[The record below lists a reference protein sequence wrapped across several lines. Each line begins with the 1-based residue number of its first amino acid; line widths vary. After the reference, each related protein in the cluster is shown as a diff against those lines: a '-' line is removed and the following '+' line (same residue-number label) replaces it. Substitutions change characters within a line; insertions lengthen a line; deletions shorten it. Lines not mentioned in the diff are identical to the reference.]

1 MNLSYQ
7 WLNEYLPLADHQIE
21 PAELAE
27 KLARTSVEID
37 DVYSP
42 STGLSKLVVGYIES
56 CQPHPESD
64 HLKLCQVQISSEE
77 KVQIVCGA
85 PNVTAG
91 KKVIVALP
99 GARVADNQK
108 IRKGKIRG
116 EVSNGML
123 CALQEIGFSEKVAP
137 KDYEEGIWFMA
148 DDAQVGDS
156 VFPYLGMD
164 DTIIATDVTPNRGD
178 MFSVYGNVN
187 DIAAMYDLPVNFSMH
202 TVEESSAEKTTD
214 LLQVE
219 IPDPELAP
227 TYKARVIKNV
237 TIQDSPMWLQIRLW
251 NAGVRPINN
260 VVDVT
265 NYILLKYGQPLHSF
279 DFDKLNQKHLTVRH
293 AQADEHLVTLDG
305 EDRELTSQ
313 DLVVAD
319 GDHPVALAGTMGGD
333 DSKIDDQTIN
343 VVLESAIFDPILVR
357 KQARRLDLHSE
368 SSMRFERGINP
379 AMCEQALNEA
389 AYWLQELAG
398 GQATQG
404 IATGSEKVARDV
416 NIDLSLTK
424 TNDVLGTDLSM
435 TDLQQIFKQLQF
447 TTQVMNDDHLEVV
460 VPPRRW
466 DIEIQADL
474 YEEIARIYGYDNL
487 PSTLP
492 ATGDTEGGL
501 TAWQKLVREARHV
514 LEGLGLNQAISY
526 SLTTDEKARQF
537 KINPSETAPVQLDY
551 PMSSDHTAARMNIIS
566 GLLNDVAYNVAR
578 QVENVALYEE
588 GRVFLPQADQARPD
602 EPEHIAMALTG
613 SLTTNSWLDKAQPVD
628 FYTVKG
634 ILEQLLTNLA
644 IAGKV
649 SYRANDQ
656 RDEMHPGRTA
666 DVYLDDQLIGFLGQ
680 VHPVTAQAYKIPE
693 TYVMELDLSQLE
705 TAPRLDHHYEPI
717 SKYPTVTRDVA
728 LLVDQTVTNAQIVEA
743 IQAKGGQYLVDVQL
757 FDLYEGAHLPAGKKS
772 LAYTL
777 TYQDRQN
784 TLTEDQVNAAF
795 EKVVDHL
802 QTTLA
807 AEIR

>member
-27 KLARTSVEID
+27 KLARTAVEID

-42 STGLSKLVVGYIES
+42 SDGLSKLVVGYVES

-64 HLKLCQVQISSEE
+64 HLNLCQVQISADET
-77 KVQIVCGA
+77 VQIVCGA

-137 KDYEEGIWFMA
+137 KDYDEGIWFMP

-178 MFSVYGNVN
+178 MFSMYGNVN

-202 TVEESSAEKTTD
+202 AVEETSAEKTAD

-219 IPDPELAP
+219 IPDLDLAP
-227 TYKARVIKNV
+227 TYKVRVIKDV
-237 TIQDSPMWLQIRLW
+237 KIQDSPMWLQVRLW
-251 NAGVRPINN
+251 NAGIRPINN

-265 NYILLKYGQPLHSF
+265 NYILIKYGQPLHSF
-279 DFDKLNQKHLTVRH
+279 DFDKLTNKHLTVH
-293 AQADEHLVTLDG
+293 QAQTGEHLVTLDG
-305 EDRELTSQ
+305 EDRELTNQ

-319 GDHPVALAGTMGGD
+319 GDHAVALAGTMGGD
-333 DSKIDDQTIN
+333 DSKIDDQTTS

-379 AMCEQALNEA
+379 AMCEQALDEA

-404 IATGSEKVARDV
+404 IVTGSEKVAQ
-416 NIDLSLTK
+416 DLEITLSIAK
-424 TNDVLGTDLSM
+424 TNAVLGTALSM
-435 TDLQQIFKQLQF
+435 ADVQQIFKQLQF
-447 TTQVMNDDHLEVV
+447 ATKPVDADQLVVV
-460 VPPRRW
+460 VPARRW

-474 YEEIARIYGYDNL
+474 YEEIARIYGYDNI

-501 TAWQKLVREARHV
+501 TPWQKLLRDTRHV

-537 KINPSETAPVQLDY
+537 KITPDDTNPVQLDY
-551 PMSSDHTAARMNIIS
+551 PMSFDHTVARMNIIS

-578 QVENVALYEE
+578 KVDNVALYEE
-588 GRVFLPQADQARPD
+588 GRVFLPQAGQDRPN
-602 EPEHIAMALTG
+602 EPEHIAAAITG
-613 SLTTNSWLDKAQPVD
+613 SLTTDSWLEKAQPVD
-628 FYTVKG
+628 FFTIKG
-634 ILEQLLTNLA
+634 ILEQLLINLA
-644 IAGKV
+644 VAGKV
-649 SYRANDQ
+649 SYRANDH
-656 RDEMHPGRTA
+656 RTEMHPGRTA
-666 DVYLDDQLIGFLGQ
+666 DVYLDDQLIGFVGQ
-680 VHPVTAQAYKIPE
+680 VHPVTAQAYKSPE
-693 TYVMELDLSQLE
+693 TYVLELDLSVLE
-705 TAPRLDHHYEPI
+705 TVQRLDHHYEPI

-728 LLVDQTVTNAQIVEA
+728 LLVDQTVTNAQIVDG

-757 FDLYEGAHLPAGKKS
+757 FDLYQGSHLPVGKKS

-777 TYQDRQN
+777 TYQDRQG

-795 EKVVDHL
+795 DKVVTHL
-802 QTTLA
+802 QATLDV
-807 AEIR
+807 EIR